1 MIPIILIGAGAYLIA
16 KSFTKEKFAKG
27 GALKYYDKDTQHR
40 IGRPSASIEKDILEK
55 VKYYSSSDEFFVGSF
70 GWKTPSGKL
79 ADGYLYKLNDYDE
92 NLVKNIKLKPEE
104 RIFLYFNR
112 TTAIG
117 GMTPMIKINLDKE
130 LLYFLDDNSDDEI
143 VFKTR
148 GVQALWIALIED
160 KMAYGGA
167 INMALGGVIN
177 EIKTN
182 STWEALKDF
191 EVEIDSTTRYSGK
204 KLVIPKG
211 TQLQWLEDS
220 RNGNVFFK
228 FEIDGKKYDGKIES
242 GNIINV
248 INSGKIGFVKDSK
261 YGIVV
266 YNKEYLKNK
275 LDNRFGY
282 MANGGGVGE
291 PYDSMTKYQLD
302 KEYKKLNEKRDLLKK
317 KYGNFQS
324 DEITEN
330 EKEIEKILTLLYGEN
345 FSGVGQKF
353 KYADGGMTDWQTAKI
368 GDSALVI
375 SENKLGL
382 IIKDYGRKFHLKFP
396 NGREKTYDA
405 SELKFMKFDD
415 EFADGGIMARGSDV
429 LKQIYDYIS
438 NTKYSMMIDD
448 YEEGEYITIKDRVA
462 PSITSGDSYDDL
474 VNKIKLFASD
484 LKDRKWG
491 DLIDIKFDYYD
502 EWVGFD
508 IILKENDKMANGGMM
523 AMGGVTFED
532 KVKSIKK
539 SLLKGKKV
547 SPSVQKDY
555 GKTYSAAE
563 AEESAR
569 RIVGSMTKK
578 RKYAHGGGIK
588 NIEVK
593 KEDGT
598 EIEISKE
605 EDLEKNTYYSVYYEK
620 NDMEIQGDLIP
631 YNTRKGTEYEFSTN
645 SFNSKDTK
653 DYYSDHSQEIIDE
666 ILKVFYE
673 NAYKSIK

>member
-40 IGRPSASIEKDILEK
+40 IGRPSGYIEKDILEK

-160 KMAYGGA
+160 KMADGGA

-204 KLVIPKG
+204 SLVIPKG

-353 KYADGGMTDWQTAKI
+353 KYAYGGMTDWQTAKI

-396 NGREKTYDA
+396 DGREKTYDA

-415 EFADGGIMARGSDV
+415 EFAD
-429 LKQIYDYIS
+429 
-438 NTKYSMMIDD
+438 
-448 YEEGEYITIKDRVA
+448 
-462 PSITSGDSYDDL
+462 
-474 VNKIKLFASD
+474 
-484 LKDRKWG
+484 
-491 DLIDIKFDYYD
+491 
-502 EWVGFD
+502 
-508 IILKENDKMANGGMM
+508 GGMM

-547 SPSVQKDY
+547 SSSVQKDY

-598 EIEISKE
+598 EIEISIE

-620 NDMEIQGDLIP
+620 NDIEIQGDLIP

-645 SFNSKDTK
+645 WFNSKDTK
-653 DYYSDHSQEIIDE
+653 DYYSDHSKEIIDE